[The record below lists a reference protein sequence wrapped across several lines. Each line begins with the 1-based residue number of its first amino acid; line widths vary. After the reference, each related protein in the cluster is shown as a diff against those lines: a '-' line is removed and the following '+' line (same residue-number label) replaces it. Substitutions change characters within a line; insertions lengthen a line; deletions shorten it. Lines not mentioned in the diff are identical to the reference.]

1 MFCILM
7 IVRWQ
12 NIISTI
18 NDRQLPKIMRK
29 TLLLAFLLTSAIS
42 AMAQNR
48 KIAGTLVDKD
58 SKEPMMQTTVQL
70 LKADSSFVTG
80 SVSDEKGEFKINAPR
95 NGRYILKISSVGYVT
110 TYKPV
115 NIAQNK
121 DVALGTLPLASDAIL
136 LKEAQVTA
144 QALKV
149 TVKEDT
155 FVYNSAAYRTPEGS
169 VVEELV
175 KRLPGAQVDDD
186 GKITINGKEVKKIL
200 VDGKEFMTGDTKTA
214 LKNLP
219 TSIIDKIKSYDEKSD
234 LAKATGINDGNEE
247 TVLDFGLK
255 KGMNRGM
262 FSNTNLGYGTE
273 DRYAARV
280 MAAHFNSSTRIMGF
294 GSANNVNDR
303 GFGGRGGGWGGNNGL
318 NSSKML
324 GTNLNYEIKDKFK
337 FNGSIRWNHSDS
349 DQRTKSSTENFVST
363 AKSFGNSLSQ
373 NYSRG
378 DNWNARARIEW
389 QPDSMTNILFRPTF
403 THSSSDSRSAS
414 ASASFADDPYLYV
427 VDPLASSSFDIMAAD
442 SLMVNSRS
450 NTSLSNS
457 TSDTYNGMLQINR
470 RLNNTGRNI
479 TLQLNA
485 SYDNSDS
492 KSLSTS
498 NVHLYQIKDYLG
510 NDSTYQ
516 TNRYS
521 LTPTKKYSYSAQLT
535 YSEPLWKAT
544 FLQFSYKFNYSY
556 SKSTRSTY
564 DFSNMGES
572 FFAGVDNYYRN
583 WTGYL
588 SRLDNPL
595 SYYYDADLSRYS
607 QYKNYTHDIEVM
619 FRMIRDKFDFSAGAM
634 VQPQSSNFTQDYQGK
649 YIDTV
654 RHVVN
659 FTPSLDFRYKFNKV
673 SNLRVNYRGYTSQ
686 PSMTD
691 LVDITDDSNPLN
703 ITKGNPGLKP
713 SFTNSFNAFYRGYF
727 EKTQQSLM
735 LNARFNTT
743 RNSVARKVTYDETTG
758 GRTTRPENI
767 NGDWNAAGGV
777 MFNTPL
783 DSAGRWNVN
792 TWTDLSYSNNVGYV
806 SLNRNADSQK
816 NVTKTLGV
824 NERLAGSYRNDWLE
838 IELDGSLRYNHSR
851 NELQAQSNL
860 DTWQFAYGA
869 NISVTLPWGTSLS
882 TDIHESSRRGY
893 NDQSMNTNELVWNA
907 QLSQGFLKGKPL
919 TVMLQFYD
927 LLGQKSNFSRSIT
940 AMQRS
945 DTEYNSINS
954 YVMLRVQYR
963 LNLFGNKQA
972 RQQMRQ
978 GDGPRGPMDGPGG
991 RPDGNN
997 RPPRMGGG
1005 FGGPMMV
1012 Y

>member
-1 MFCILM
+1 MKKILLFTM
-7 IVRWQ
+7 L
-12 NIISTI
+12 S
-18 NDRQLPKIMRK
+18 
-29 TLLLAFLLTSAIS
+29 LAAMS

-48 KIAGTLVDKD
+48 KIAGTIVDKETN
-58 SKEPMMQTTVQL
+58 EPMVQTTVQL
-70 LKADSSFVTG
+70 LKADSSFVVG
-80 SVSDEKGEFKINAPR
+80 GISNEKGEFKINAPR
-95 NGRYILKISSVGYVT
+95 NGRYLLKISSIGYVT
-110 TYKPV
+110 TYKPLTV
-115 NIAQNK
+115 AQNK
-121 DVALGTLPLASDAIL
+121 DLSLGTMQLSSDAIL
-136 LKEAQVTA
+136 LKEATVTA

-219 TSIIDKIKSYDEKSD
+219 TSIVDKIKSYEEKSD
-234 LAKATGINDGNEE
+234 LAKVTGINDGNEE

-255 KGMNRGM
+255 KGMNKGM
-262 FSNTNLGYGTE
+262 FSNANLGYGTE
-273 DRYAARV
+273 DRYAARL
-280 MAAHFNSSTRIMGF
+280 MGAYFKDNTRVMGF

-318 NSSKML
+318 NASKML
-324 GTNLNYEIKDKFK
+324 GGNFNYEIKDKFK
-337 FNGSIRWNHSDS
+337 FNGSVRWNHSDG
-349 DQRTKSSTENFVST
+349 DQWVKSSTENFVST

-373 NYSRG
+373 SYSRS
-378 DNWNARARIEW
+378 DSWNARARIEW
-389 QPDSMTNILFRPTF
+389 MPDSMTNILFRPTF
-403 THSSSDSRSAS
+403 THSTSDSRSAS
-414 ASASFADDPYLYV
+414 GSASFSDDPYLYV

-442 SLMVNSRS
+442 SLMINSRNS
-450 NTSLSNS
+450 TSLSNS
-457 TSDTYNGMLQINR
+457 TSDNYNGMLQINR
-470 RLNNTGRNI
+470 KLNNKGRNI

-485 SYDNSDS
+485 GYKNSDS
-492 KSLSTS
+492 KSLSTN
-498 NVHLYQIKDYLG
+498 NVHLYQVKDYLG

-521 LTPTKKYSYSAQLT
+521 LTPTKNYNYSAQLT

-544 FLQFSYKFNYSY
+544 FLQLSYKFSYSY
-556 SKSTRSTY
+556 SKSQRSTY
-564 DFSNMGES
+564 DFSNLGED
-572 FFAGVDNYYRN
+572 FFAGVNNNYRN
-583 WTGYL
+583 WAGYL

-595 SYYYDADLSRYS
+595 QSYYDQDLSRYS
-607 QYKNYTHDIEVM
+607 QYKNYTHDIELM
-619 FRMIRDKFDFSAGAM
+619 FRMIREKFDFNVGALL
-634 VQPQSSNFTQDYQGK
+634 QPQSSNFTQDYQGK
-649 YIDTV
+649 YVDTV
-654 RHVVN
+654 RHVLNVS
-659 FTPSLDFRYKFNKV
+659 PSMDFRYKFNKV
-673 SNLRVNYRGYTSQ
+673 SNLRMTYRGTTSQ

-691 LVDITDDSNPLN
+691 LIDITDDSNPLN

-713 SFTNSFNAFYRGYF
+713 SFTNSFNAFFRGYF

-743 RNSVARKVTYDETTG
+743 RNSVSNKVTYDETTG

-767 NGDWNAAGGV
+767 NGNWNAGGGL

-783 DSAGRWNVN
+783 DSAGRWNIN
-792 TWTDLSYSNNVGYV
+792 TWSDLSYANNVGYI
-806 SLNRNADSQK
+806 SLNRDANSQK
-816 NVTKTLGV
+816 NITKTLGV
-824 NERLAGSYRNDWLE
+824 RERLAGSYRNDWLE
-838 IELDGSLRYNHSR
+838 IELDGSLNYNHSR
-851 NELQAQSNL
+851 NKLQQQSNL

-893 NDQSMNTNELVWNA
+893 NDKSMNTNELVWNA

-927 LLGQKSNFSRSIT
+927 LLGQQSNFSRSIS

-963 LNLFGNKQA
+963 LNLFGSKAA
-972 RQQMRQ
+972 RQQMRG

-991 RPDGNN
+991 RRPSGGM
-997 RPPRMGGG
+997 PPRMGGG
-1005 FGGPMMV
+1005 FGGPM
-1012 Y
+1012 

>member
-1 MFCILM
+1 MK
-7 IVRWQ
+7 R
-12 NIISTI
+12 
-18 NDRQLPKIMRK
+18 
-29 TLLLAFLLTSAIS
+29 TLFMALLSIAALTAT
-42 AMAQNR
+42 AQSR
-48 KIAGTLVDKD
+48 KIAGTIVDKD
-58 SKEPMMQTTVQL
+58 TKEPMMQTTVQL
-70 LKADSSFVTG
+70 LRTDSSYVAG
-80 SVSDEKGEFKINAPR
+80 GVSNEKGTFSLSAPK
-95 NGRYILKISSVGYVT
+95 NGRYLLKISSIGYHT
-110 TYKPV
+110 TYK
-115 NIAQNK
+115 NITIAQDKNL
-121 DVALGTLPLASDAIL
+121 ALGTLAIASDAIL

-144 QALKV
+144 QAMKV

-219 TSIIDKIKSYDEKSD
+219 TSIVDKIKSYEEKSD
-234 LAKATGINDGNEE
+234 LAKVTGINDGNEE

-255 KGMNRGM
+255 KGMNKGM
-262 FSNTNLGYGTE
+262 FSNTNVGYGTE
-273 DRYAARV
+273 DRYTGRV
-280 MAAHFNSSTRIMGF
+280 MAAHFNSKMRVMGF

-303 GFGGRGGGWGGNNGL
+303 GFGGRGGWGGNSGL

-324 GTNLNYEIKDKFK
+324 GGNFNYEIKDKFK
-337 FNGSIRWNHSDS
+337 FNGSLRWNHGDG
-349 DQRTKSSTENFVST
+349 DQRTKMSTENFVST
-363 AKSFGNSLSQ
+363 AKSFGNSISQ
-373 NYSRG
+373 SYSRS
-378 DNWNARARIEW
+378 DSWNARARIEW
-389 QPDSMTNILFRPTF
+389 MPDSMTNILFRPTF
-403 THSSSDSRSAS
+403 SHSTSDGSSST

-427 VDPLASSSFDIMAAD
+427 TDPLASSSFDIMAQD
-442 SLMVNSRS
+442 SLMINSRS
-450 NTSLSNS
+450 GISLSNS
-457 TSDTYNGMLQINR
+457 TSDNYKGMLQINR
-470 RLNNTGRNI
+470 KLNNEGRNI

-485 SYDNSDS
+485 GYTNSDS

-498 NVHLYQIKDYLG
+498 NVHLYQVMNSLG
-510 NDSTYQ
+510 TDSTYQ

-521 LTPTKKYSYSAQLT
+521 LTPTKRYDYSAQLT

-544 FLQFSYKFNYSY
+544 FLQLSYKFNYSY

-564 DFSNMGES
+564 DFSNLGED
-572 FFAGVDNYYRN
+572 FFAGVANSYGN
-583 WTGYL
+583 WNGYL
-588 SRLDNPL
+588 SRLNNPL
-595 SYYYDADLSRYS
+595 ESYYDSDLSRYS
-607 QYKNYTHDIEVM
+607 EYKNYTHEIELM
-619 FRMIRDKFDFSAGAM
+619 FRMIRESFDFNIGAM

-659 FTPSLDFRYKFNKV
+659 ITPSMDFKYKFNKV
-673 SNLRVNYRGYTSQ
+673 SNLRITYRGYTSQ

-713 SFTNSFNAFYRGYF
+713 SFTNSFNTFFRGYF

-735 LNARFNTT
+735 AHLRFNTT
-743 RNSVARKVTYDETTG
+743 SNSVARKVTYNETTG
-758 GRTTRPENI
+758 GQITRPENI
-767 NGDWNAAGGV
+767 NGNWNAGGGL

-792 TWTDLSYSNNVGYV
+792 TWSDVSYSNNVGYI
-806 SLNRNADSQK
+806 SLNRTSNSQK
-816 NVTKTLGV
+816 NITKTLGV

-851 NELQAQSNL
+851 NKLQKQSNL

-869 NISVTLPWGTSLS
+869 NINVTLPWGTTLS
-882 TDIHESSRRGY
+882 TNIHENSRRGF
-893 NDQSMNTNELVWNA
+893 NDNSMNTNELVWNA
-907 QLSQGFLKGKPL
+907 QISQGFMKGKPL

-927 LLGQKSNFSRSIT
+927 LLGQQSNFSRSIS

-945 DTEYNSINS
+945 DTEFNAVNS
-954 YVMLRVQYR
+954 YIMLRVQYR
-963 LNLFGNKQA
+963 LNLFGGKEA

-978 GDGPRGPMDGPGG
+978 GGGYGPGG
-991 RPDGNN
+991 GRYGGGRPGGM
-997 RPPRMGGG
+997 PPRMGGG
-1005 FGGPMMV
+1005 FGPMM
-1012 Y
+1012 YL